1 MKRLTDVAGFFIRR
15 LGHGNS
21 AATLSRR
28 MATPRRKPVFE
39 TLEHRILLSV
49 DLIGAPDWIPEGPAP
64 ITDGGTYPSGGNVV
78 GPTAATSLKDG
89 AVNQTAVDPNDPKHL
104 FIASVNGGV
113 WETNDF
119 TVANPVWTTTTDR
132 LPSLAID
139 SIAISPVDSDVIY
152 AGTGSYSSIY
162 TRPFGGDTHIDG
174 AGGRAVG
181 VYKSTDGGDTWEIQ
195 NPGGMFTGLRIVRI
209 VPTTLNGGDTVFL
222 ATTDGGG
229 SGGVFRSDDGGEHWT
244 RLSGANGLPNSG
256 VTDLVA
262 NPNNPDQFYAATSNT
277 IAGAGAGIYFLDV
290 GGGNT
295 SWVNVTNDMLA
306 ADVSASERIELSI
319 SPAGVNPIWVSI
331 TNASQRDAMDN
342 VTTQGEF
349 YQRIYR
355 GVAGGGT
362 VNWTPV
368 GPSGG
373 QPPDI
378 LTGNQGAVHGAMV
391 ADPTA
396 DNLVY
401 VAGDRINTG
410 FARTSGYVVRGDST
424 ANTWTGITPVGSTSG
439 DAGTAVP
446 TGNAAVHTSPH
457 ADARDLVFASGGV
470 LLYGSDGGLYQAT
483 SPGSGTQT
491 WTYVGGDMQDTEVY
505 NVAYD
510 SQFDIVFGGAQDNGT
525 PSQNTPGSTSSYHDE
540 SGGDGGAT
548 AVDSY
553 TLAGSG
559 ESVRYF
565 FGNVR
570 KLFNGADS
578 RVSGDTDS
586 NILPAGGL
594 AGLTSATANDL
605 FAGSVVNAIAPTAA
619 QITAGESTRVLVFGG
634 TNATV
639 TVGAL
644 YESKDAGSAAASGGF
659 VNDSWTQIPTG
670 AGFVKAGAV
679 AYGGRSGGVD
689 NPDVLYVASG
699 SRIYLRTTAGGTLNA
714 TAAQPGGAG
723 AITSIALDPNDWNRA
738 FVTDGS
744 RIYMTENHGDSWTNI
759 TGNVDVSG
767 QAGATLSAIGGTGDT
782 ALLFA
787 HANGVQRMLVSDP
800 GVWSRYGAGLP
811 NAVNGG
817 LLYDPVDDVLVNATY
832 GRGFWEV
839 ADASTTVFSTAVL
852 QITGDTDFPD
862 ENDLIK
868 LIRDENNPLLLDVF
882 LNGALSQWEYAVIQ
896 RIDVGGLGGTDAL
909 TIDFGFGDVIP
920 VDGIEYDG
928 GAGVDSL
935 QFDGGTFN
943 TVTYN
948 ATGPGAGNVDF
959 GGGDVVTF
967 VNLAPVTDHSAAT
980 HRVFNDATGLGQTIE
995 VVDAGGG
1002 RTRIDDAGTGG
1013 FESVTFNPPSSELTL
1028 NAEDGNDSIVVDFAS
1043 GTDLIYVNG
1052 GADDD
1057 VLQVNGTASSDTIV
1071 VSSSQ
1076 VTRGGETV
1084 AYVQIENLVVTGGS
1098 GDDDLTVVSTGAA
1111 GAYVDGEQG
1120 SDHYVVNFGSL
1131 AGAVVVNDT
1140 GPVSDTDTLRVNGT
1154 SGDDDLVLDATTIM
1168 RGAEMVSYFGIE
1180 ELTLD
1185 AGAGNDTITVNG
1197 TGATTTVLGGD
1208 GDDTLIV
1215 NANGNFTLTLDGQ
1228 EGSDSY
1234 EINIGALVGPVVI
1247 DDTGTTGIDTLL
1259 LNGTPFDD
1267 TIILTD
1273 TSITGL
1279 GNGVPFNLTF
1289 SGIDV
1294 LSVDAK
1300 AGNDLVDGSAL
1311 TISVTIYGGDGDD
1324 TLIGGSND
1332 DHLYGQDGD
1341 DDLIGNLGADYLD
1354 GGAGSDGIVGDMGTI
1369 ERELVSGGGMG
1380 MLLATQNGKLE
1391 AYVDRPGAIR
1401 RKVTL
1406 TNPSEGGDDTLVGGT
1421 GDDYLHGGAGDD
1433 SLDGGDGVDALFGD
1447 DGNDAL
1453 SGGAGDDHLYG
1464 GAGDDVLDGGAGA
1477 DIAYGGAGQD
1487 RLIADSSGDRLID
1500 WFGNFNE
1507 FVVPGPG
1514 RGAPFIMRAPAPW
1527 ATEFLNALA
1536 SDDGATD
1543 VDLELS
1549 LVVPGS
1555 SAQQAN
1561 SGKGR

>member
-1 MKRLTDVAGFFIRR
+1 MDLLTSVTGLF
-15 LGHGNS
+15 
-21 AATLSRR
+21 SRR
-28 MATPRRKPVFE
+28 AGRRAPAARHRKPVFE

-49 DLIGAPDWIPEGPAP
+49 DLLGAPVWVPEGPAP
-64 ITDGGTYPSGGNVV
+64 ITDGGTFPGGGNVV
-78 GPTAATSLKDG
+78 GPTAAESLKDG

-104 FIASVNGGV
+104 FVATVNGGV
-113 WETNDF
+113 WETSDF
-119 TVANPVWTTTTDR
+119 TVANPLWTTTTDR

-139 SIAISPVDSDVIY
+139 SIAVSPVDSNVVY

-181 VYKSTDGGDTWEIQ
+181 VYKSTDGGDTWQIQ

-209 VPTTLNGGDTVFL
+209 IPTTLNGGETVFL
-222 ATTDGGG
+222 ATTDGGPA
-229 SGGVFRSDDGGEHWT
+229 GGVFRSDDGGDHWT

-262 NPNNPDQFYAATSNT
+262 NPNDPNQFYAATSNT
-277 IAGAGAGIYFLDV
+277 IAAAGAGIYLLDA

-295 SWVNVTNDMLA
+295 SWVNVTNDMVA

-319 SPAGVNPIWVSI
+319 SAAGVNPIWASI
-331 TNASQRDAMDN
+331 TNASQRDASDN

-362 VNWTPV
+362 VNWTAV

-373 QPPDI
+373 QAPDI
-378 LTGNQGAVHGAMV
+378 LAGNQGAVHGAMV

-401 VAGDRINTG
+401 VAGDRINSG
-410 FARTSGYVVRGDST
+410 FGGTSGYVVRGDST
-424 ANTWTGITPVGSTSG
+424 ANTWTGITPVGSASG

-446 TGNAAVHTSPH
+446 TANAAVHTSPH
-457 ADARDLVFASGGV
+457 ADSRDLVFAAGGV

-491 WTYVGGDMQDTEVY
+491 WTYVGGNIQDTEVY

-510 SQFDIVFGGAQDNGT
+510 SQFDIIFGGAQDNGT
-525 PSQNTPGSTSSYHDE
+525 PSQNAPGSTSSYHDE

-548 AVDSY
+548 AVDNY

-565 FGNVR
+565 FGKVR
-570 KLFNGADS
+570 KVYDGANS
-578 RVSGDTDS
+578 RVSGDADS

-594 AGLTSATANDL
+594 AGLTSSTANDL

-619 QITAGESTRVLVFGG
+619 QITAGQSTRVLAFGG

-644 YESKDAGSAAASGGF
+644 YESSDAGSASASGGF
-659 VNDSWTQIPTG
+659 VNDSWTQITTG
-670 AGFVKAGAV
+670 AGFVKAGAI

-699 SRIYLRTTAGGTLNA
+699 SRIYLRTISGGTLDA
-714 TAAQPGGAG
+714 TAAQPLGAG
-723 AITSIALDPNDWNRA
+723 AIVSIALDPNDWNRA

-744 RIYMTENHGDSWTNI
+744 RIYMTENHGGSWTNI
-759 TGNVDVSG
+759 TGNVNTSG
-767 QAGATLSAIGGTGDT
+767 QAGSTLSAIGGSGDT
-782 ALLFA
+782 ALLLA

-817 LLYDPVDDVLVNATY
+817 LVYNAADDVLVNATY

-839 ADASTTVFSTAVL
+839 ANASDTVFSTAVL
-852 QITGDTDFPD
+852 QITGDTDFAN

-868 LIRDENNPLLLDVF
+868 LIRDDNNPLLLDVY
-882 LNGALSQWEYAVIQ
+882 LNGVLSQWEYPVIQ
-896 RIDVGGLGGTDAL
+896 RIDVSGLGGQDEL

-920 VDGIEYDG
+920 VDGINYDG
-928 GAGVDSL
+928 GAGTDSL
-935 QFDGGTFN
+935 QFDHGTFN

-967 VNLAPVTDHSAAT
+967 DNLAPVTDNSSAT

-995 VVDAGGG
+995 VVDGGG
-1002 RTRIDDAGTGG
+1002 GLTTIDDGGTNG
-1013 FESVTFNPPSSELTL
+1013 FESVSFAPPSSDLAV
-1028 NAEDGNDSIVVDFAS
+1028 NAGDGNDSIVVDFGS
-1043 GTDLIYVNG
+1043 GTDRINVNG
-1052 GADDD
+1052 GAGDDT
-1057 VLQVNGTASSDTIV
+1057 LQVNGTASSDSIV
-1071 VSSSQ
+1071 VSSTQ
-1076 VTRGGETV
+1076 VTRGGERV
-1084 AYVQIENLVVTGGS
+1084 AYQQIEDLAVAAGA
-1098 GDDDLTVVSTGAA
+1098 GDDDLTVLSTSAA
-1111 GAYVDGEQG
+1111 GVRLDGEDG
-1120 SDHYVVNFGSL
+1120 SDAYTVDFGSL
-1131 AGAVVVNDT
+1131 AGPVEVNDS
-1140 GPVSDTDTLRVNGT
+1140 GPGGDTDTLLVNGT
-1154 SGDDDLVLDATTIM
+1154 PGDDALVLAASSIT
-1168 RGAEMVSYFGIE
+1168 RGAETVNYFGIE
-1180 ELTLD
+1180 QLTLD
-1185 AGAGNDTITVNG
+1185 AGAGNDAITVNG

-1208 GDDTLIV
+1208 GDDTFVV
-1215 NANGNFTLTLDGQ
+1215 NANGNFTLTLDGE
-1228 EGSDSY
+1228 EGSDTY
-1234 EINIGALVGPVVI
+1234 EIGIGALIGPVVI
-1247 DDTGTTGIDTLL
+1247 DDTGTAGTDTLL
-1259 LNGTPFDD
+1259 VNGTPFDD
-1267 TIILTD
+1267 VITLTD
-1273 TSITGL
+1273 TAITGL
-1279 GNGVPFNLTF
+1279 GGGMPFNLSF
-1289 SGIDV
+1289 SGIEV
-1294 LSVDAK
+1294 LAVDAK
-1300 AGNDLVDGSAL
+1300 AGDDLVDGSAL

-1332 DHLYGQDGD
+1332 DHIYGQDGN

-1354 GGAGSDGIVGDMGTI
+1354 GGAGSDGLLGDMGTI
-1369 ERELVSGGGMG
+1369 ERELVSGGGLAT
-1380 MLLATQNGKLE
+1380 LLTTQNGKLE
-1391 AYVDRPGAIR
+1391 AYIDRPGTIR

-1406 TNPSEGGDDTLVGGT
+1406 TNADQGGDDTLIGGT

-1433 SLDGGDGVDALFGD
+1433 SLDGGDGLDALFGD
-1447 DGNDAL
+1447 DGNDSL
-1453 SGGAGDDHLYG
+1453 SGGVGDDHLYG

-1477 DIAYGGAGQD
+1477 DIAYGGAGED
-1487 RLIADSSGDRLID
+1487 TLIADSSGDRLID
-1500 WFGNFNE
+1500 WFGNFNR

-1514 RGAPFIMRAPAPW
+1514 FGAPVIVRAPAPW
-1527 ATEFLNALA
+1527 ARDFLSALA
-1536 SDDGATD
+1536 ADDGATD
-1543 VDLELS
+1543 LDAELGI
-1549 LVVPGS
+1549 VIPGS
-1555 SAQQAN
+1555 SAQRAN
-1561 SGKGR
+1561 SGKGG